1 MNEVGAAVGGSGEA
15 ARTQTHSRARRL
27 SWHGG
32 ANNPNDSGGSG
43 MLETLGEVLP
53 ASARRFGDKTA
64 LVFDG
69 RRFSFH
75 ELNQLSN
82 RLANSLREIGV
93 EAGDRV
99 TLCAQNSWEWVVSY
113 YAIHKLGAVANPIN
127 AMLTPEEVGF
137 VVGDCGAKV
146 LLASREKG
154 ERLLGL
160 RGGGAGGAGGN
171 GGSGSLREI
180 VLFGDDAPPA
190 GARAF
195 EDLLAAGDPDMQVA
209 PVPADSLS
217 TICYTSGTTGHP
229 KGAMHSHRNVL
240 VNTAMTAV
248 MHVRTPQDT
257 VVTALPCP
265 HVYGNVVMN
274 ASLLYGMNL
283 VLLPAFDP
291 AEVMAAIE
299 EHRATLFEGV
309 PTMFMYMLAHPE
321 FDRFDLSSL
330 TRCTVGGQT
339 MPAAKMEEFE
349 RRAGCPLIELWGMTE
364 VAGPGTT
371 TPLYGENRHGSIG
384 IQLPHVECRIADI
397 EDASKTLPADEV
409 GELMVRGPIVMQGYY
424 GNEAATRETIEP
436 DGWLHSGD
444 LARQDEDGYIWIVD
458 RRKDL
463 ILTAGFNVY
472 PAELERV
479 IAMHPAVALVAVG
492 PQPDEMKGEIAKAYV
507 VLKPG
512 ATADEE
518 SIVAHC
524 REHLAAYKVP
534 RAIQFVDDVPKTSTG
549 KIMRR
554 ELKTLDA

>member
-1 MNEVGAAVGGSGEA
+1 
-15 ARTQTHSRARRL
+15 
-27 SWHGG
+27 
-32 ANNPNDSGGSG
+32 

-64 LVFDG
+64 LVTGG
-69 RRFSFH
+69 RSLGFN
-75 ELNQLSN
+75 ELNELSN
-82 RLANSLREIGV
+82 RLANGLRGIGV

-99 TLCAQNSWEWVVSY
+99 TLYAPNSWEWVVSY
-113 YAIHKLGAVANPIN
+113 FAIHKLGAVANPIN

-137 VVGDCGAKV
+137 VVGNCGAKA
-146 LLASREKG
+146 LIASREKG
-154 ERLLGL
+154 EPLLAL
-160 RGGGAGGAGGN
+160 RGGAKGGDGDGGT
-171 GGSGSLREI
+171 LREV
-180 VLFGDDAPPA
+180 VLFGDGSGPA
-190 GARAF
+190 GALVF
-195 EDLLAAGDPDMQVA
+195 DELLAAGSPDMQVA

-229 KGAMHSHRNVL
+229 KGAMHSHRNVI

-248 MHVRTPQDT
+248 MHMRTSEDT

-274 ASLLYGMNL
+274 AGLLYGMTL
-283 VLLPAFDP
+283 VLLPTFD
-291 AEVMAAIE
+291 ASEVMAAIE

-321 FDRFDLSSL
+321 FDRFDLSTL

-364 VAGPGTT
+364 IAGPGTT
-371 TPLYGENRHGSIG
+371 TPFYGENRHGSIG

-397 EDASKTLPADEV
+397 EDASKTVPTGEV
-409 GELMVRGPIVMQGYY
+409 GELMVRGPIVMQGYF
-424 GNEAATRETIEP
+424 GNEAASQETIEP

-444 LARQDEDGYIWIVD
+444 LAHEDEDGYFWIVD
-458 RRKDL
+458 RRKDM

-492 PQPDEMKGEIAKAYV
+492 PQEDEMKGEIAKAYV

-512 ATADEE
+512 ETADEE
-518 SIVAHC
+518 GIVAHC

-534 RAIQFVDDVPKTSTG
+534 RRVQFVDDVPKTSTG

-554 ELKTLDA
+554 ELKTLDP